1 MPNFNLMPNFNPN
14 AQLKT
19 LIPNRVLELY
29 CTWWSFLNW
38 FELKFWFRLF
48 QAFQFI
54 TNQLRDKCVIQ
65 EQELAWYL
73 RGSNDSQMMKDKKW

>member
-1 MPNFNLMPNFNPN
+1 
-14 AQLKT
+14 
-19 LIPNRVLELY
+19 
-29 CTWWSFLNW
+29 
-38 FELKFWFRLF
+38 LF

-73 RGSNDSQMMKDKKW
+73 RGSNDSQMMKDKK